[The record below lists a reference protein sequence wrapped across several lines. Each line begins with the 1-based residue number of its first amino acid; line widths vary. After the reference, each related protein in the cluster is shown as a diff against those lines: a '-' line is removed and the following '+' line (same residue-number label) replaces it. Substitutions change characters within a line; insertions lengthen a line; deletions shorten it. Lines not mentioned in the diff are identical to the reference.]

1 MRSWDP
7 MRNFP
12 ELDGLT
18 QAEAKALVVKTQREV
33 TRQPAVLIGLI
44 VVLCIAGV
52 LIFYLVPLGG
62 VTGGAIM
69 GALVGL
75 VGVAYMVVVIK
86 PRMQAEFRR
95 QGFPR

>member
-12 ELDGLT
+12 ELDALP

>member
-12 ELDGLT
+12 ELDALPRD
-18 QAEAKALVVKTQREV
+18 EARALVVKTQRQV
-33 TRQPAVLIGLI
+33 TRQPLILIGLI
-44 VVLCIAGV
+44 ITLVIASIA
-52 LIFYLVPLGG
+52 IFSLVPLGG

-69 GALVGL
+69 GGLIALFA
-75 VGVAYMVVVIK
+75 VAYMVVVIK
-86 PRMQAEFRR
+86 PRMKEEFRK

>member
-12 ELDGLT
+12 ELDGLPP
-18 QAEAKALVVKTQREV
+18 AEAKVLVVKTQRQV
-33 TRQPAVLIGLI
+33 TREPPVLIGLI

-62 VTGGAIM
+62 ITGGAIM

-75 VGVAYMVVVIK
+75 VGIVYMVLEIK
-86 PRMQAEFRR
+86 PRMQAEIRK

>member
-12 ELDGLT
+12 ELDGLPP
-18 QAEAKALVVKTQREV
+18 AEAKALVIKTQRQV
-33 TRQPAVLIGLI
+33 VRQPAVLVGLI
-44 VVLCIAGV
+44 LVLAIAGV
-52 LIFYLVPLGG
+52 VIFTLVPLGG

-75 VGVAYMVVVIK
+75 VGIGYMIVVIR
-86 PRMQAEFRR
+86 PRMQAEFRK

>member
-12 ELDGLT
+12 ELDALPR
-18 QAEAKALVVKTQREV
+18 AEAKALVIKTQREV
-33 TRQPAVLIGLI
+33 SRQPMVLLGLFI
-44 VVLCIAGV
+44 TLLVACVA
-52 LIFYLVPLGG
+52 IFYLVPLGG

-69 GALVGL
+69 GALVALSGI
-75 VGVAYMVVVIK
+75 AYMVVVIR
-86 PRMQAEFRR
+86 PRMQAEFRK

>member
-12 ELDGLT
+12 ELDALPPT
-18 QAEAKALVVKTQREV
+18 EARALVVKTQRQV
-33 TRQPAVLIGLI
+33 SRQPPVLIGLI

-75 VGVAYMVVVIK
+75 VGVAYMVLVIK
-86 PRMQAEFRR
+86 PRMQAEFRK

>member
-12 ELDGLT
+12 ELDGLP
-18 QAEAKALVVKTQREV
+18 QDQAKALVVKTQREV
-33 TRQPAVLIGLI
+33 SRQPVVLLGLI
-44 VVLCIAGV
+44 ATLAVAGV
-52 LIFYLVPLGG
+52 LIFNVVPLGG

-69 GALVGL
+69 GALVALFGI
-75 VGVAYMVVVIK
+75 AYMVVVIK
-86 PRMQAEFRR
+86 PRMQAEFRK

>member
-12 ELDGLT
+12 ELDGLP
-18 QAEAKALVVKTQREV
+18 QAEAKALVVKTQRQIS
-33 TRQPAVLIGLI
+33 RQPAVLIGLI
-44 VVLCIAGV
+44 AVLCIAGLAV
-52 LIFYLVPLGG
+52 FYLVPLGG
-62 VTGGAIM
+62 ITGGAIM
-69 GALVGL
+69 GALIGL

-86 PRMQAEFRR
+86 PRMQAEFRK